1 MQRISHLSKVLFL
14 LFLSWI
20 VISSAHADAA
30 ANNSNLVINGNFEQ
44 MTKGAPDDWQ
54 ILDGT
59 FGSTAS
65 FPAEK
70 GKGNVARVDILQSGK
85 KGAYLAQW
93 VNLEPNQ
100 NYRLSMQAMMTEG
113 KLTFAVGN
121 TGLNVRMFGES
132 REELPMSPLFWDES
146 WQNSIPFVPGQWR
159 EASFDFNSKDV
170 KRVLV
175 SLGGFFAAGSYFFDD
190 VKLVKLPSSK

>member
-1 MQRISHLSKVLFL
+1 MQRITCLSKVLFL
-14 LFLSWI
+14 FFFSWI

-30 ANNSNLVINGNFEQ
+30 ADNNLIINGNFEQ
-44 MTKGAPDDWQ
+44 MTKGAPDGWQ

-65 FPAEK
+65 FPTEK
-70 GKGNVARVDILQSGK
+70 GKGNIARVDILQSGK

-146 WQNSIPFVPGQWR
+146 WLNSIPFVPDQWR
-159 EASFDFNSKDV
+159 EVSFDFNSKDV
-170 KRVLV
+170 KKVLV
-175 SLGGFFAAGSYFFDD
+175 SLGGFFVAGSYSFDD
-190 VKLVKLPSSK
+190 VTLVKLPSSK